1 MTDSSLKTTLNQ
13 SQHISV
19 DSKNPP
25 ILGYNMHQIPIVF
38 DNIVFSLQR
47 AGGISVVWQEL
58 LSRFIKSGC
67 NNLSFIEH
75 PSDKGNVFRQKL
87 DLSQGKIL
95 TPSLRWFT
103 LERYCNPIIKSQDPF
118 IFHSSYFRTCPNKNA
133 INVTTVHDFTYDYFY
148 KGKRR
153 GAFLHLWQRNRAIR
167 IADAVVCI
175 SENTKRDLL
184 KFLPDVDSKKVHVI
198 YNGVSEDYHV
208 IDNEDASLK
217 DYLLFVGERV
227 AYKNGRWFAEAIK
240 GTGYK
245 VLFCGKPMTD
255 EEKLFY
261 DSTLGVKRYK
271 VMSGLSNEELNKVY
285 NSVKC
290 LVYPSSYEGFGIP
303 VLEAQRAGCPVIAL
317 NASSIPE
324 VIGVTPLLMQE
335 LTKEELLGKL
345 ALLEDFE
352 VRQHLVDAGLANAEK
367 FSWDAAYEQYRALY
381 EQLLNEY
388 GQ

>member
-1 MTDSSLKTTLNQ
+1 MTGSSLKTTLNQ

-19 DSKNPP
+19 DSNNPP

-75 PSDKGNVFRQKL
+75 PSDNGNVFRQKL

-103 LERYCNPIIKSQDPF
+103 LERYCNPKIKSQEPF

-245 VLFCGKPMTD
+245 VLFCGKPMTG

-261 DSTLGVKRYK
+261 DSTLGVERYK

>member
-1 MTDSSLKTTLNQ
+1 MN
-13 SQHISV
+13 V
-19 DSKNPP
+19 
-25 ILGYNMHQIPIVF
+25 VF

-58 LSRFIKSGC
+58 LSRFIKMGC
-67 NNLSFIEH
+67 DNLSFIEH
-75 PSDKGNVFRQKL
+75 PTDTDNVFRKKL
-87 DLSQGKIL
+87 DLSKGYIIH
-95 TPSLRWFT
+95 PSIRWFT
-103 LERYCNPIIKSQDPF
+103 LERYCNPKIKSQDSF
-118 IFHSSYFRTCPNKNA
+118 IFHSSYFRTCPSKNA

-153 GAFLHLWQRNRAIR
+153 GAFLHLWQRNRAI
-167 IADAVVCI
+167 INADVVVCI

-184 KFLPDVDSKKVHVI
+184 KFLPDVDENKVNVI
-198 YNGVSEDYHV
+198 YNGVSEDYQV
-208 IDNEDASLK
+208 IESKDASLK

-227 AYKNGRWFAEAIK
+227 AYKNGHWFAEAIK
-240 GTGYK
+240 DTDYK

-261 DSTLGVKRYK
+261 NSTLGEVRYK
-271 VMSGLSNEELNKVY
+271 VMSGLTNEELNRVY

-324 VIGVTPLLMQE
+324 VIGETPLLMQK
-335 LTKEELLGKL
+335 LNKEELIGKL
-345 ALLEDFE
+345 ALLEDSG
-352 VRQHLVDAGLANAEK
+352 VRQHVVEAGLENAKK

-381 EQLLNEY
+381 EQLLN
-388 GQ
+388 GNGK

>member
-1 MTDSSLKTTLNQ
+1 
-13 SQHISV
+13 
-19 DSKNPP
+19 
-25 ILGYNMHQIPIVF
+25 MHQIPIVF

-75 PSDKGNVFRQKL
+75 PSDNGNVFRQKL

-103 LERYCNPIIKSQDPF
+103 LERYCNPKIKSQEPF
-118 IFHSSYFRTCPNKNA
+118 IFHSSYFRTCPNMNA

-240 GTGYK
+240 DTGYK

-261 DSTLGVKRYK
+261 DSTLGVERYK

-345 ALLEDFE
+345 ALLEDLE

>member
-1 MTDSSLKTTLNQ
+1 MTGSSLKTTLNQ

-19 DSKNPP
+19 DSNNPP

-75 PSDKGNVFRQKL
+75 PSDNGNVFRQKL

-103 LERYCNPIIKSQDPF
+103 LERYCNPKIKSQEPF
-118 IFHSSYFRTCPNKNA
+118 IFHSSYFRTCPNMNG

-208 IDNEDASLK
+208 IDNKDASLK

-261 DSTLGVKRYK
+261 DSTLGVERYK

-345 ALLEDFE
+345 ALLEDLE

-381 EQLLNEY
+381 EQLFNEY